1 MATAEKR
8 GRVGAAKRIPP
19 CCSSDGGL
27 SPVLQKKN
35 PPCCG
40 FCCLSNRSRIS
51 LRDSGMT
58 HRQRRALRARA
69 DASLD
74 LAFLVDHVLADDG
87 VVFLDF
93 HLVRGVLLVLV
104 GGVEVAGAGRGS
116 QADLVAFACHGSS
129 PYTFSPRARRSL
141 STASMPFL
149 SMVRRALPDTRSFT
163 QRFSLA
169 TQNRRSCRLG
179 SQRRRV
185 LLLACETLLPVVA
198 PLPVTWHTRAMAFSS
213 W

>member
-1 MATAEKR
+1 L
-8 GRVGAAKRIPP
+8 
-19 CCSSDGGL
+19 C
-27 SPVLQKKN
+27 
-35 PPCCG
+35 
-40 FCCLSNRSRIS
+40 
-51 LRDSGMT
+51 DSGMT
-58 HRQRRALRARA
+58 FWQSRAQSARA
-69 DASLD
+69 KTSLD

-93 HLVRGVLLVLV
+93 HLVRGVLLV

-129 PYTFSPRARRSL
+129 PYTFSPRARRSA